1 MYRIALLDDEIDFLD
16 DFKNYFIDYK
26 NIDISLYT
34 DPYLLIEN
42 IDQYDAIYIDYQMPL
57 MNAFEFIE
65 KTSKNHY
72 LKIIITNYDQ
82 MIFDSLKYDIFY
94 FVRKQNIASDF
105 PVSIQKLL
113 KELDDRENNKLILNS
128 YNTIISLYYND
139 IKYIETDRNYIIIH
153 ALKDY
158 KIRCTFKK
166 IIGVIN
172 NKNYIIISYG
182 IMVNMKYVMH
192 IDFKNMTVMMND
204 GSILSLSKKFKNEVK
219 DKYKEYRLSWLF

>member
-219 DKYKEYRLSWLF
+219 DKYKEYRLS

>member
-16 DFKNYFIDYK
+16 DFKDYFIDYK

-219 DKYKEYRLSWLF
+219 DKYKEYRLS